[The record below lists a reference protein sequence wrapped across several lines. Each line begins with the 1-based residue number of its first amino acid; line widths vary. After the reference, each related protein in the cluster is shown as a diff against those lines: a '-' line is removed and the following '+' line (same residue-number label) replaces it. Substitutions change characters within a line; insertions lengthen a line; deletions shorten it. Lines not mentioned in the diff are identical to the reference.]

1 MADALEAYLDALGE
15 ALRFDPPLADRV
27 VEEIGDHL
35 DCALAAEL
43 SCADSESDGDADAAR
58 ARVIA
63 RFGAPRRIAGQ
74 FVAMALEANA
84 DRLWRLAALTAAVSF
99 AAMRLRALHL
109 DPVEAAGDGLAVAAL
124 MLDRGAFIA
133 ALALGLWGW
142 WLARDARRSWRP
154 DPGGWRRLFAG
165 LRLSALALAALMLSV
180 AADTALTLPRLME
193 AAGGVFWPAAALT
206 VEIAL
211 VLALAI
217 AVSRSR
223 EQAAALRRLL
233 F

>member
-27 VEEIGDHL
+27 VEEVGDHL

-43 SCADSESDGDADAAR
+43 SDADSESDGDADAAL

-63 RFGAPRRIAGQ
+63 RFGAPQRIAGQ
-74 FVAMALEANA
+74 FALLALETNA
-84 DRLWRLAALTAAVSF
+84 DRLWRLAALTAAVAF
-99 AAMRLRALHL
+99 AAMRLRELHL
-109 DPVEAAGDGLAVAAL
+109 DPADAAGDGLSIAAL
-124 MLDRGAFIA
+124 TLDRGAFLA
-133 ALALGLWGW
+133 ALGLGLWGW
-142 WLARDARRSWRP
+142 RLARDARRSWRP
-154 DPGGWRRLFAG
+154 DPRGWRRLFAG

-193 AAGGVFWPAAALT
+193 ATGVFWPAAALT

-223 EQAAALRRLL
+223 EQAAVLRRLL

>member
-154 DPGGWRRLFAG
+154 DPGGWRRL
-165 LRLSALALAALMLSV
+165 SV

-193 AAGGVFWPAAALT
+193 ATGVFWPAAALT

>member
-1 MADALEAYLDALGE
+1 MATRSSAL
-15 ALRFDPPLADRV
+15 
-27 VEEIGDHL
+27 
-35 DCALAAEL
+35 
-43 SCADSESDGDADAAR
+43 

-63 RFGAPRRIAGQ
+63 RFGAQRIAGQ
-74 FVAMALEANA
+74 FALLALETNA

-99 AAMRLRALHL
+99 AAMRLRELHL
-109 DPVEAAGDGLAVAAL
+109 DPVDAAGDGLAIAAL
-124 MLDRGAFIA
+124 ALDRGAFIA

-142 WLARDARRSWRP
+142 RLARDARRSWRP
-154 DPGGWRRLFAG
+154 DPRGWRRLFVG

-180 AADTALTLPRLME
+180 AADTALTLPRLIE
-193 AAGGVFWPAAALT
+193 AAGGVLWPAAALT

-223 EQAAALRRLL
+223 EQAAAVRRLL
-233 F
+233 V